1 MLNKKEH
8 TRWLEDNGDVYHN
21 LNYDLNLDSKIM
33 DLGGYTGE
41 WAQQLITRFNPN
53 VYIIEPMKTFHD
65 GMIDRFK
72 FNHKVHL
79 MNVGI
84 GVEDKND
91 ILYVDNDM
99 TSSSR
104 SKYKQSVEVKFL
116 TMDTILKNFGIDEL
130 DLLQMNIEGDEYD
143 ILEHMLQTGTINKIK
158 NIQIQFHLDVP
169 NAIEKRKK
177 IRKQLIDNGFRIK
190 FDYAFVWE
198 GWAKIN

>member
-1 MLNKKEH
+1 MLDKKEH
-8 TRWLEDNGDVYHN
+8 TRWLQDNGDVYHN

-41 WAQQLITRFNPN
+41 WAQQLISRFNPN
-53 VYIIEPMKTFHD
+53 VFIIEPMKAFHD
-65 GMIDRFK
+65 GMVDRFK

-84 GVEDKND
+84 GVEDKNGV
-91 ILYVDNDM
+91 LYIDNDM

-104 SKYKQSVEVKFL
+104 SEDKESVEVKFL
-116 TMDTILKNFGIDEL
+116 TMDTILKNFGIDEI
-130 DLLQMNIEGDEYD
+130 DLLQMNIEGDEYA

-198 GWAKIN
+198 GWTKIN